1 MPPSKP
7 TDMLVRLYDL
17 PEVYVPAPKLAAAG
31 VSIRRAMHI
40 DRDRIVDYVAT
51 HFSAAWRSECQ
62 AAFSRQ
68 PASLFVAVQARQIVG
83 FACYDCTAKGMFG
96 PTGVTQS
103 ARGAGIGTDLLLR
116 CLFAMRE
123 EGYAYATIGW
133 VGDADGFYS
142 KTVGAEPIARSHP
155 GIYRRMVEMN

>member
-1 MPPSKP
+1 MPPKPP

-17 PEVYVPAPKLAAAG
+17 PAALVPDPRLAAAG
-31 VSIRRAMHI
+31 VTIRRAMHI

-51 HFSAAWRSECQ
+51 HFSAGWRSECQ
-62 AAFSRQ
+62 AAFSHQ
-68 PASLFVAVQARQIVG
+68 PASLFVAVRDRQVVG

-103 ARGAGIGTDLLLR
+103 LRGGGIGTALLLH
-116 CLFAMRE
+116 CLLAMRE

-133 VGDADGFYS
+133 VGDACDFYIR
-142 KTVGAEPIARSHP
+142 TVGAEPIARSHP
-155 GIYRRMVEMN
+155 GIYKRMVEMT